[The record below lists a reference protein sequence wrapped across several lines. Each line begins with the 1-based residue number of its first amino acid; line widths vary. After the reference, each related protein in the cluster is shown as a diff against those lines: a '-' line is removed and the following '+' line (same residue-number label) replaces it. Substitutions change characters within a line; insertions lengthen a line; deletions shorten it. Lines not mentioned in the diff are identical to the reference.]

1 MKVSK
6 ALLQTIA
13 AGLVVAGSLHSC
25 SKDDMDA
32 DHKHDENC
40 TVDCEIEHGTPI
52 DDIWDCPPC
61 GMG

>member
-13 AGLVVAGSLHSC
+13 AGLVVASSLQSC
-25 SKDDMDA
+25 SKEDFEGDHHEDD
-32 DHKHDENC
+32 C
-40 TVDCEIEHGTPI
+40 TIDCEMDEDTPSH
-52 DDIWDCPPC
+52 DIWDCPPC

>member
-13 AGLVVAGSLHSC
+13 AGLLVSGSLQSC
-25 SKDDMDA
+25 SKEA
-32 DHKHDENC
+32 IEEYHHDENC
-40 TVDCEIEHGTPI
+40 TANCEIDHTSTDSET
-52 DDIWDCPPC
+52 WDCPPC